1 MTNMAAWLAALA
13 SVDIASV
20 LLLIGAVIICAETMP
35 TRIEVFQ
42 PRPEKMTVGANTLP
56 RLSP

>member
-20 LLLIGAVIICAETMP
+20 LLLIGGVIICPETMP
-35 TRIEVFQ
+35 T
-42 PRPEKMTVGANTLP
+42 
-56 RLSP
+56 